1 MSKFF
6 STYKVIFY
14 IINVLLIILY
24 LYPGSLL
31 GWIIYDNKS
40 IQPQI
45 TPDFVIS
52 SNHFYVFMIISII
65 GFLTYDNSKINILL
79 ILYLISL
86 SIILEIFHLL
96 LELDLKINHPINN
109 HVFPSYNQ
117 IIYVQEHQTHLDY
130 VKLLSKELTLE
141 SIKNLLI

>member
-14 IINVLLIILY
+14 TINILLIILY

-45 TPDFVIS
+45 TPDFIIS
-52 SNHFYVFMIISII
+52 SNHFYVFVLVSII
-65 GFLTYDNSKINILL
+65 GFLTFANSKKNILL
-79 ILYLISL
+79 ISYLIFL
-86 SIILEIFHLL
+86 SVTLEIFHLVIP
-96 LELDLKINHPINN
+96 ERSFQWSDLIG
-109 HVFPSYNQ
+109 
-117 IIYVQEHQTHLDY
+117 
-130 VKLLSKELTLE
+130 
-141 SIKNLLI
+141 NLLGVIVVILLNNFINKYGKFKK

>member
-14 IINVLLIILY
+14 IINILLIILY

-52 SNHFYVFMIISII
+52 SNHFYVFVLNSII
-65 GFLTYDNSKINILL
+65 GFLTFANSKINILL
-79 ILYLISL
+79 ILYLIFL
-86 SIILEIFHLL
+86 SITLEIFHLL
-96 LELDLKINHPINN
+96 IPERTFQWSDLFGNIAGVLIVIFLNN
-109 HVFPSYNQ
+109 F
-117 IIYVQEHQTHLDY
+117 I
-130 VKLLSKELTLE
+130 SKYA
-141 SIKNLLI
+141 NLKK

>member
-6 STYKVIFY
+6 SRYKIIFY
-14 IINVLLIILY
+14 FNNILLIILY

-52 SNHFYVFMIISII
+52 SNHFYVFVLISII
-65 GFLTYDNSKINILL
+65 GFLTFANSKKNTLL
-79 ILYLISL
+79 ILYLIFL
-86 SIILEIFHLL
+86 SVTLEIFHLVIP
-96 LELDLKINHPINN
+96 ERSFQWSDLIG
-109 HVFPSYNQ
+109 
-117 IIYVQEHQTHLDY
+117 
-130 VKLLSKELTLE
+130 
-141 SIKNLLI
+141 NLLGVIVVILLNNFINKYGRSKK